1 MRVSTGCDPVPSSS
15 AGIGHTY
22 FWRLLALV
30 LALAAFNLGFRLD
43 REVVTEWDEA
53 LYATSAAETATYGNW
68 IGTTFHRELDYYNTK
83 PPLNVWLIAA
93 SFKLFG
99 TSLFS
104 LRLPSAIAAWLT
116 VLVLMLWARRAFGP
130 AAAILAGVVLS
141 TTFGFLY
148 VHSGRSANTDAVFT
162 LLMLLVAVT
171 LWTSQERPWRLVW
184 LGPLVASIFLL
195 RGMAA
200 LMPLILIG
208 AVQVLDWRRL
218 RERWAPLL
226 VAGVLMAAPVAGWVA
241 ARWQV
246 DQMRFIER
254 MVTYDFV
261 ARSARA
267 LEGHTGTPLYYLNVL
282 QKDQYDWLLAAAAA
296 LVLFPIS
303 WRRIRA
309 SLSEDAAGRYRWI
322 VAGSWVAVTL
332 VIPTLM
338 RTKVAWYLNPFFPIF
353 AVLVGGAIARGFA
366 QHDVLL
372 RRRRHVL
379 AGMVLLALAVAE
391 SKLIWYSYHM
401 RDLSYSGQGLMIEER
416 DQLAGR
422 RIFRDR
428 WPRAGRFVL
437 EYIVQGDPMIA
448 EDELDFL
455 TRGAPGDYILLSNRQ
470 VAYSRLPCIRANLRF
485 ALCRYPESLRK

>member
-171 LWTSQERPWRLVW
+171 LWTSA
-184 LGPLVASIFLL
+184 GAAVAPGLA
-195 RGMAA
+195 RT
-200 LMPLILIG
+200 
-208 AVQVLDWRRL
+208 
-218 RERWAPLL
+218 
-226 VAGVLMAAPVAGWVA
+226 AGRVDLPA
-241 ARWQV
+241 ARHGGA
-246 DQMRFIER
+246 DAADTGRR
-254 MVTYDFV
+254 RAG
-261 ARSARA
+261 AR
-267 LEGHTGTPLYYLNVL
+267 
-282 QKDQYDWLLAAAAA
+282 LAAAA
-296 LVLFPIS
+296 
-303 WRRIRA
+303 RA
-309 SLSEDAAGRYRWI
+309 MGAAAGRGR
-322 VAGSWVAVTL
+322 AD
-332 VIPTLM
+332 
-338 RTKVAWYLNPFFPIF
+338 
-353 AVLVGGAIARGFA
+353 GG
-366 QHDVLL
+366 
-372 RRRRHVL
+372 
-379 AGMVLLALAVAE
+379 
-391 SKLIWYSYHM
+391 
-401 RDLSYSGQGLMIEER
+401 
-416 DQLAGR
+416 AGR
-422 RIFRDR
+422 RAGSR
-428 WPRAGRFVL
+428 PAGRS
-437 EYIVQGDPMIA
+437 IRCASSSAWSPTTSWHA
-448 EDELDFL
+448 A
-455 TRGAPGDYILLSNRQ
+455 RAR
-470 VAYSRLPCIRANLRF
+470 SRATPARR
-485 ALCRYPESLRK
+485 STT